1 MSAQYYASFVVH
13 EHDQEVV
20 TQYCGVVELSTHPRT
35 SIGARELCRM
45 LASNLDVSS
54 EDVEVLQWGAIH

>member
-20 TQYCGVVELSTHPRT
+20 TQYCGVVELSAHPRT
-35 SIGARELCRM
+35 SICARELCRM

>member
-20 TQYCGVVELSTHPRT
+20 TQYCGVVELSSHPRT
-35 SIGARELCRM
+35 SIGARVLCRM